1 MRDGPC
7 IPIPEPML
15 LLLCCL
21 YRQDRV
27 LLAVIFFWLELNW
40 PSSQYW
46 IHLLIKFYL
55 RCPNS
60 WTRVLCD
67 LGLCERPTFLTVSSI
82 TPLLACTH
90 CPRCFLVLKNFL
102 PLKAAHFDIL
112 CLFTQGFLCLKF
124 FIHSISTHP
133 SRPQSNVISSVK
145 SPLIPSSRVNN
156 SLLRFPT
163 VLCTHQKYSLRAF
176 FISVQFFC
184 LYIFAFVTVLFD
196 RQGLNHHFC
205 ILTLC
210 YWID

>member
-1 MRDGPC
+1 MCTDVKELGGMAHAFLFQSPC
-7 IPIPEPML
+7 SYYFAASTGKTEFYWL
-15 LLLCCL
+15 SF
-21 YRQDRV
+21 
-27 LLAVIFFWLELNW
+27 FFWLELNW

-60 WTRVLCD
+60 WTRGLCD

-90 CPRCFLVLKNFL
+90 CPHCFLVLKNFL
-102 PLKAAHFDIL
+102 PLKAAHFGIF

-124 FIHSISTHP
+124 FMHSISTHP

-163 VLCTHQKYSLRAF
+163 VLCTYQKYSLRAF
-176 FISVQFFC
+176 FYFSVIFLSLHIC
-184 LYIFAFVTVLFD
+184 LCHSSF
-196 RQGLNHHFC
+196 
-205 ILTLC
+205 
-210 YWID
+210 W